1 MIRTPQLAAFR
12 YKNYTLTWLANLFSG
27 AALWTVIV
35 ASGWLLFTETNS
47 SSWVG
52 ILTFSS
58 MFPLLIASPVG
69 GLIGD
74 KYDRKKIVVFMFIA
88 SSLIVLFLA
97 ILSMTGILHIMHLV
111 TIAFLGGI
119 ARAIKEPSIQALIPN
134 QVPDEHLLNA
144 ITLNGATKHGA
155 RFLIVAPLAAVDS
168 VGTDGMLL
176 IAALLYGVGAI
187 IMLRVSTVSSGETR
201 SEYGLLKN
209 MFEGVSY
216 IYTHR
221 TLALFI
227 ILVAFHCALV
237 MSFESMLPR
246 LSEQKYDAND
256 ASLFG
261 YLIMGFGA
269 GSLVGMGLIAGVTND
284 KYKGNILMLTGIAS
298 GVTPILLI
306 LSGNIL
312 VAIIMASAMGAS
324 QATFM
329 AITNTYVQSIAPD
342 RLRGRI
348 SSLYVM
354 HAGGVMAFSN
364 LGYGFIADRLTVPPI
379 FVVTGLTFIIIML
392 VSYAAEPMLRR
403 VYTTGSIT
411 WT

>member
-1 MIRTPQLAAFR
+1 
-12 YKNYTLTWLANLFSG
+12 
-27 AALWTVIV
+27 
-35 ASGWLLFTETNS
+35 
-47 SSWVG
+47 
-52 ILTFSS
+52 
-58 MFPLLIASPVG
+58 
-69 GLIGD
+69 
-74 KYDRKKIVVFMFIA
+74 
-88 SSLIVLFLA
+88 
-97 ILSMTGILHIMHLV
+97 
-111 TIAFLGGI
+111 
-119 ARAIKEPSIQALIPN
+119 
-134 QVPDEHLLNA
+134 
-144 ITLNGATKHGA
+144 
-155 RFLIVAPLAAVDS
+155 
-168 VGTDGMLL
+168 
-176 IAALLYGVGAI
+176 
-187 IMLRVSTVSSGETR
+187 
-201 SEYGLLKN
+201 

>member
-47 SSWVG
+47 SGWVG

-97 ILSMTGILHIMHLV
+97 ILSMTGILHIVHLV

-201 SEYGLLKN
+201 S
-209 MFEGVSY
+209 
-216 IYTHR
+216 
-221 TLALFI
+221 
-227 ILVAFHCALV
+227 
-237 MSFESMLPR
+237 
-246 LSEQKYDAND
+246 
-256 ASLFG
+256 
-261 YLIMGFGA
+261 
-269 GSLVGMGLIAGVTND
+269 
-284 KYKGNILMLTGIAS
+284 
-298 GVTPILLI
+298 
-306 LSGNIL
+306 
-312 VAIIMASAMGAS
+312 
-324 QATFM
+324 
-329 AITNTYVQSIAPD
+329 
-342 RLRGRI
+342 
-348 SSLYVM
+348 
-354 HAGGVMAFSN
+354 
-364 LGYGFIADRLTVPPI
+364 
-379 FVVTGLTFIIIML
+379 
-392 VSYAAEPMLRR
+392 
-403 VYTTGSIT
+403 
-411 WT
+411 